1 MKKIRVIIE
10 MTVAVLLVVL
20 SFFLLVIM
28 EKYMPEEKESIYY
41 KETGINS
48 IAGEN
53 TSQTKASKAA
63 KLETGDFEE
72 GIDLWNEP
80 GDITKI
86 KDYDFIKRELEADIE
101 ILIPEEFKPLE
112 EVSVSGNTY
121 YNNQSGYIYIN
132 NAKYKAESG
141 VEMQIN
147 ACWKYDASYV
157 NRLRLCSFHYTPT
170 EIQEFDG
177 NVYDNL
183 KVISDFF
190 NEVFTEEENLRYF
203 VQQYPY
209 YRAMIYNGEENNSV
223 AEYDENYVYIHFYY
237 TALAKFMADVEKTEG
252 RNNTGLAEYVD
263 IAYLMQEYDTETHA
277 AYNDSGCIL
286 NIVSRNEDNA
296 EVLKASFSFN
306 SISGYFDGFYLPPSS
321 G

>member
-72 GIDLWNEP
+72 GIDIWNEP

-132 NAKYKAESG
+132 NVKYKAESG

-177 NVYDNL
+177 DVSDNL

-190 NEVFTEEENLRYF
+190 NEVFTVEENLEYF

-209 YRAMIYNGEENNSV
+209 YRAMIYNGENNSV
-223 AEYDENYVYIHFYY
+223 AEYDEIYVYIDFYY
-237 TALAKFMADVEKTEG
+237 TALAKVMADVEKTEG

-263 IAYLMQEYDTETHA
+263 IAYLMEEYDTETYA
-277 AYNDSGCIL
+277 AYNGSKCIL
-286 NIVSRNEDNA
+286 NIISRDEKDEN
-296 EVLKASFSFN
+296 VLKASFCFD
-306 SISGYFDGFYLPPSS
+306 SISGCFDGFYLPSSS